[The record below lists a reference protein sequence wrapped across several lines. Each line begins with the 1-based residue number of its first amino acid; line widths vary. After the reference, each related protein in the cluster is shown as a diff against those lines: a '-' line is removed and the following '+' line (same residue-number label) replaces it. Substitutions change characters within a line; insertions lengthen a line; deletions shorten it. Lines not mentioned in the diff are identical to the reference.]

1 MKKPITQIL
10 TLLAILVLFYLGL
23 VIVASVTQ
31 LADAADRI
39 YPGSGQPLFWVMIVS
54 LVLFL
59 LIPIYLYLRLP
70 KPLIQPPTDSG
81 PEYEK
86 YLGELRLR
94 MQKNPLLRGM
104 SLDSKENMKIAMG
117 KLTLEADK
125 VIKDTASTVF
135 VSTAVMQNGRLDGL
149 IVLATQFRMVWRIAS
164 IYYQRPSPRQML
176 YLYSNVGATAL
187 IADSLDEV
195 QFTELAAPLVAAI
208 FPSLKGAIP
217 GLQGISA
224 LLVNSI
230 ASGSANAFLTLRV
243 GIVARQYCE
252 SLVAPQR
259 KTVRQAA
266 TLSALTLV
274 REITTEN
281 GTRVVQTVGGAIRDA
296 VGDAVDSTVQGVKNA
311 TGKVMD
317 TTLNTTRA
325 VGGAISSKTKDVML
339 AAEKLAT
346 RKEPG

>member
-1 MKKPITQIL
+1 MKKPIARIL
-10 TLLAILVLFYLGL
+10 TLLAILVLLYLGL

-31 LADAADRI
+31 IADAADRI
-39 YPGSGQPLFWVMIVS
+39 YLGAGQPLFWVMIVA
-54 LVLFL
+54 LVLLL
-59 LIPIYLYLRLP
+59 LIPVYLYLRLP
-70 KPLIQPPTDSG
+70 KPLIQPATDSG

-86 YLGELRLR
+86 YLAELLLR

-104 SLDSKENMKIAMG
+104 PLDIRDNMSIAMS
-117 KLTLEADK
+117 KLSLEADK

-149 IVLATQFRMVWRIAS
+149 VVLATQFRMVWRIAS
-164 IYYQRPSPRQML
+164 IFYQRPSPRQML

-195 QFTELAAPLVAAI
+195 QFTELAAPLVASI

-217 GLQGISA
+217 GLQGIAA

-259 KTVRQAA
+259 NTVRQAA
-266 TLSALTLV
+266 TVSALTLV

-281 GTRVVQTVGGAIRDA
+281 GARVVQTVGGAIRDA
-296 VGDAVDSTVQGVKNA
+296 VGGVVDSTVQGVKNA
-311 TGKVMD
+311 TGKVVD
-317 TTLNTTRA
+317 TTVSTTMA
-325 VGGAISSKTKDVML
+325 VGGAISSKTKGVMK
-339 AAEKLAT
+339 AAEKLTT